1 MKLLIRTAVTKTVV
15 LLLNN
20 LNSTKKHVEDVS
32 VDVILG
38 CKICSDVVIYD
49 VSYNINNYVILTT
62 VSSPYHHYHSP
73 DISSIL
79 QVFFQ
84 CTSSQ

>member
-1 MKLLIRTAVTKTVV
+1 MPGV
-15 LLLNN
+15 LLLSN
-20 LNSTKKHVEDVS
+20 LNGIKKHVEDIS
-32 VDVILG
+32 VDAALG
-38 CKICSDVVIYD
+38 CEFCCVVVIYD